1 MPDARQI
8 YDADDRAWLAS
19 LSCRQAI
26 PRVGVL
32 QQEQA
37 MSGLKIDLTVYDD
50 EAALLEG
57 LRKGEPDA
65 CTCLVKRFAPLVYA
79 KALRMVGDADEAEG
93 VLQLTFIKACEKFA
107 TFEGRSGLGTWL
119 YRIATNEALMKL
131 RRRPASMESIEDV
144 AETIR
149 PEDIPQK
156 LHAWP
161 IDPSAAALD
170 TELRAQLERALA
182 ALPKSLRTVFVLR
195 ELQGLTTEETAAALQ
210 LGESAVKVRLHR
222 ARLRLRELLADYLAA
237 EGGT

>member
-1 MPDARQI
+1 
-8 YDADDRAWLAS
+8 
-19 LSCRQAI
+19 
-26 PRVGVL
+26 
-32 QQEQA
+32 
-37 MSGLKIDLTVYDD
+37 MSGLKIDLTVYDS

-107 TFEGRSGLGTWL
+107 TFEGRSGLGAWL

-131 RRRPASMESIEDV
+131 RRRPAPMESIDEV

-149 PEDIPQK
+149 AQDIPQNR
-156 LHAWP
+156 HAWP
-161 IDPSAAALD
+161 IDPANAVLD
-170 TELRAQLERALA
+170 TELRGQLDAALA
-182 ALPKSLRTVFVLR
+182 ALPERLRTVFVLR
-195 ELQGLTTEETAAALQ
+195 EIEGLNTEETAAALH

-222 ARLRLRELLADYLAA
+222 ARLRLRELLAGYLAA
-237 EGGT
+237 EGVR

>member
-1 MPDARQI
+1 VPGPPIDLQI
-8 YDADDRAWLAS
+8 YDN
-19 LSCRQAI
+19 
-26 PRVGVL
+26 
-32 QQEQA
+32 
-37 MSGLKIDLTVYDD
+37 

-57 LRKGEPDA
+57 LHKGEPDA

-79 KALRMVGDADEAEG
+79 KALRMVGDPDEAEG

-119 YRIATNEALMKL
+119 YRIATNEALMNL
-131 RRRPASMESIEDV
+131 RSRPAPMEAIEDV

-149 PEDIPQK
+149 PEDIPQN

-161 IDPSAAALD
+161 IDPAAAALD
-170 TELRAQLERALA
+170 TELRAQLDAALA
-182 ALPKSLRTVFVLR
+182 ALPESLRTVFVLR
-195 ELQGLTTEETAAALQ
+195 EVAGLSTEETATALD

-237 EGGT
+237 EDLG